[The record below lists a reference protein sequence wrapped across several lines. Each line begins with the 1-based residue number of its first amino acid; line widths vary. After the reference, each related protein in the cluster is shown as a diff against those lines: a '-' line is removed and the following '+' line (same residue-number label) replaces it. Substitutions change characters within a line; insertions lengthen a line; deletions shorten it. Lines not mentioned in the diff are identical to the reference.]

1 MAALS
6 GLTLEWSQCGD
17 GSSSGKQLQH
27 DIEMSGLGRSAVNS
41 KVESYFHRPQGVNVQ
56 EPAGD
61 LLGLYENEPTLE
73 NISPT
78 HGEILKPLLHEL
90 SSENIFTRASSRQ
103 RKKASTDGPELGDAI
118 LAIRPRIAR
127 LGT

>member
-41 KVESYFHRPQGVNVQ
+41 KVESYFCSATRRMAGYRRSDGRSQRGVMMAFPKVSDKKICRYS
-56 EPAGD
+56 AVSR
-61 LLGLYENEPTLE
+61 LLSLESSGLV
-73 NISPT
+73 
-78 HGEILKPLLHEL
+78 
-90 SSENIFTRASSRQ
+90 A
-103 RKKASTDGPELGDAI
+103 
-118 LAIRPRIAR
+118 PRSAAAR
-127 LGT
+127 RR

>member
-6 GLTLEWSQCGD
+6 GFTLEWSQCGD

-73 NISPT
+73 ISPNT
-78 HGEILKPLLHEL
+78 RRNPQAALARAQFRKYLHASFITAAQEG
-90 SSENIFTRASSRQ
+90 IDRWTR
-103 RKKASTDGPELGDAI
+103 TG
-118 LAIRPRIAR
+118 
-127 LGT
+127 